1 MGFQCCPQIMGLQRH
16 VHVTKSNKRG
26 AGKFIC
32 AEMGAD
38 RISSSEIIRH
48 EDSKHNTYTNYIDGE
63 NFSSGFKL
71 WDYIEKQGDTIE
83 VKCTDKRT
91 GQEVIRYRKSKADAV
106 LGYAYVIKPPAEV
119 TEQWTDEQKAKFYED
134 SFDAMCEIM
143 PEVFSHENRLFTAIH
158 VDEGFSLADEHL
170 HGAGI
175 PRNADGKYTGN
186 LIDAKHLSLM
196 QQEFPKHMR
205 DKGWDI
211 EDNDV
216 TDWQKYNTDKQYR
229 DERKVYL
236 EQKKKDGKGGL
247 TPNQYRKFLAQKK
260 LNEANEILID
270 AKSKLGD
277 AIKTYND
284 TLATQKNIKHEIDV
298 RADALADRKAEE
310 TIQQYERE
318 FDYRVNA
325 KAQEITAPIQQS
337 CECALKD
344 YNNRIANIDN
354 AVEEQMRL
362 YIESQKNED
371 TPEMKRVKQFLASR
385 VSSKTKK
392 SELDVY
398 NEYAQHHPLDR
409 TERIRRDTQRIADAV
424 RNTDWSASQW
434 QLD

>member
-1 MGFQCCPQIMGLQRH
+1 
-16 VHVTKSNKRG
+16 
-26 AGKFIC
+26 
-32 AEMGAD
+32 
-38 RISSSEIIRH
+38 
-48 EDSKHNTYTNYIDGE
+48 
-63 NFSSGFKL
+63 
-71 WDYIEKQGDTIE
+71 
-83 VKCTDKRT
+83 
-91 GQEVIRYRKSKADAV
+91 
-106 LGYAYVIKPPAEV
+106 
-119 TEQWTDEQKAKFYED
+119 
-134 SFDAMCEIM
+134 
-143 PEVFSHENRLFTAIH
+143 
-158 VDEGFSLADEHL
+158 
-170 HGAGI
+170 
-175 PRNADGKYTGN
+175 
-186 LIDAKHLSLM
+186 
-196 QQEFPKHMR
+196 MR
-205 DKGWDI
+205 DKGLDI